1 MAPHARRPQNN
12 RAFLLAKMA
21 TESHSFN
28 VELAEKIGLKEA
40 IILSHINFL
49 QKNFCPDGDI
59 PHQYKIRR
67 TTKAMASVY
76 SYLTPKEIRGALDRL
91 EKDGYL
97 IADIDNENKF
107 DRAKSYSIS
116 SEGAEILG
124 VNPHLTKGQ
133 IPFDKRANVQ
143 VTKGQMLNDNN
154 DNSLN
159 NLSVS
164 NGAITPDTHTALKE
178 NTQRKKESSAAARHE
193 KIAPHTPKDVYNEL
207 NKQNES
213 YGEYFRRIWVI
224 WNDYAEH
231 RKEMKIKPFASA
243 KSEALA
249 VVNLYK
255 MSAGNF
261 DESKKIVE
269 QSRALQWRGLFKLK
283 VDTQNPEPPKQIT
296 IKSPQIPIL
305 R

>member
-1 MAPHARRPQNN
+1 
-12 RAFLLAKMA
+12 MA

-49 QKNFCPDGDI
+49 QKNFCPDGEI

-76 SYLTPKEIRGALDRL
+76 PYLTPKEIRGVLDRL
-91 EKDGYL
+91 EKYGYL
-97 IADIDNENKF
+97 IGDIDNENKF
-107 DRAKSYSIS
+107 DRGKSYSLS
-116 SEGAEILG
+116 SEAALILG
-124 VNPHLTKGQ
+124 IDTHLTKGQ
-133 IPFDKRANVQ
+133 MPFDKRANVQ
-143 VTKGQMLNDNN
+143 MTKGQMLYDNK
-154 DNSLN
+154 DS
-159 NLSVS
+159 NLDIKSVS
-164 NGAITPDTHTALKE
+164 DGATTPDTHTPVKE
-178 NTQRKKESSAAARHE
+178 NTQRKKESSAAARRE
-193 KIAPHTPKDVYNEL
+193 KSAPHTPKDVYNIL
-207 NKQNES
+207 NNES
-213 YGEYFRRIWVI
+213 ESHGEYFRRIWVV
-224 WNDYAEH
+224 WSDYAEH
-231 RKEMKIKPFASA
+231 RKEMKVKPFASA

-255 MSAGNF
+255 MSGGSF

-283 VDTQNPEPPKQIT
+283 VDTQNTEPPKQPKINN
-296 IKSPQIPIL
+296 SVPVY